1 MDCADEGCLTQI
13 FQIGMFK
20 DILNYY
26 RECFAMVDVFHCNSR
41 HTAEI
46 YRKYLPAMNAAVIP
60 ITHGGIKDRR
70 KSKCFNTDCLRL
82 SFVGSSAPY
91 KGLPMLIE
99 VLKSI
104 DNKKWKLNVWGGKV
118 GRDASL
124 PIYYRGAFCSNMLE
138 EVYGNTDLVVVP
150 SICDETFSFVT
161 LEALSFGTPVLVS
174 DHVGA
179 KDIVCQY
186 APRFVY
192 QSEKDLGILLLSLIK
207 DRMYLR
213 DYHQQ
218 IMSQTWHYS
227 MREHARD
234 IIDKVY
240 VG

>member
-1 MDCADEGCLTQI
+1 
-13 FQIGMFK
+13 
-20 DILNYY
+20 
-26 RECFAMVDVFHCNSR
+26 
-41 HTAEI
+41 
-46 YRKYLPAMNAAVIP
+46 
-60 ITHGGIKDRR
+60 
-70 KSKCFNTDCLRL
+70 
-82 SFVGSSAPY
+82 
-91 KGLPMLIE
+91 
-99 VLKSI
+99 
-104 DNKKWKLNVWGGKV
+104 
-118 GRDASL
+118 
-124 PIYYRGAFCSNMLE
+124 MLE

-150 SICDETFSFVT
+150 SIWDETFSFVT

-174 DHVGA
+174 NHVGA

-192 QSEKDLGILLLSLIK
+192 QTEKDLEVLLLSLIK

-240 VG
+240 VGKS